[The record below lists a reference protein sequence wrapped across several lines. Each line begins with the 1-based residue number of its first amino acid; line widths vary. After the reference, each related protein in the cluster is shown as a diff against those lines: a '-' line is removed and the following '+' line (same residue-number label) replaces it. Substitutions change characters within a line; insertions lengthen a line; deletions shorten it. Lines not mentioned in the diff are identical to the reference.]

1 MYGGTEN
8 TIYIFEFKLKGSAE
22 EALKQI
28 IEKKYAEAYR
38 AEDKEIVLIG
48 VSFNAE
54 EKTVGEWLTEK
65 A

>member
-1 MYGGTEN
+1 METEN

-22 EALKQI
+22 EALNQI
-28 IEKKYAEAYR
+28 KEKKYAEAYR
-38 AEDKEIVLIG
+38 AENKEIVLIG

-54 EKTVGEWLTEK
+54 EKTIGEWLTEK